1 VSNER
6 QLVLYENTKD
16 DKKIVPLLV
25 EKKYY
30 MKFENSVV
38 TQNVTRDFSICLP
51 HKFLILRQIVMKLW
65 SFYPLIVVNSWI
77 KYQDQK
83 VCLSYTRGKIL
94 QKCHARFYS
103 EKLSREIIMDITTSK
118 LKQRWMHNISLDFY
132 I

>member
-1 VSNER
+1 MKGSWCYMKTLKMIR
-6 QLVLYENTKD
+6 RLSHFLSR
-16 DKKIVPLLV
+16 
-25 EKKYY
+25 KKYY

-38 TQNVTRDFSICLP
+38 TQNVTRDFLICLP
-51 HKFLILRQIVMKLW
+51 HNFLILQQIVMKLW

-103 EKLSREIIMDITTSK
+103 EKLSRKIITDITTSK